1 MESLFP
7 QRTRDVYLIMSGLNA
22 TSASAESV
30 HGTNPQF
37 LIEKITR
44 LKIYETGYWKQ
55 HCFGLNE
62 ETLLE
67 KAVDLKYIGGTYG
80 PLAQP
85 TNFICLVQKLLQL
98 QPEMD
103 IVKEYIEQTDFKY
116 LTALGVFYLRMVGKS
131 ADIFS
136 ILEPLRS
143 DYRKLRVRKL
153 QGWAIVHMDELVD
166 DLLTQNL
173 VLGMALPHLPMR
185 SMLVNQR
192 RLQPYRSPLQEEY
205 LQGKRKRCEDGK
217 DGGDEFPKTRDK
229 FFSKRKE
236 GKEKRYEIGGDEGEG
251 GGGGEPSGLGEKI
264 EAPEGSVAWW
274 NKRRKILG
282 LKPLNVPE

>member
-1 MESLFP
+1 
-7 QRTRDVYLIMSGLNA
+7 MSGLNA
-22 TSASAESV
+22 TSATAEMV

-44 LKIYETGYWKQ
+44 LKIYETSYWKQ

-80 PLAQP
+80 PMAKP

-103 IVKEYIEQTDFKY
+103 IIKEYIEQTDFKY
-116 LTALGVFYLRMVGKS
+116 LTALGVFYLRMIGKP

-136 ILEPLRS
+136 ALEPLRS

-153 QGWAIVHMDELVD
+153 QGWTIVHMDELVD

-173 VLGMALPHLPMR
+173 VLDMALPHLPMR
-185 SMLVNQR
+185 SMLVQQR
-192 RLQPYRSPLQEEY
+192 RLRPLTSPLQEEY
-205 LQGKRKRCEDGK
+205 EQGKRKC
-217 DGGDEFPKTRDK
+217 GGDEEAGGAKAHK
-229 FFSKRKE
+229 GFFKKKGEKKKDGEDGEEEEDNRE
-236 GKEKRYEIGGDEGEG
+236 GVVGAAAG
-251 GGGGEPSGLGEKI
+251 GGGGTPVEKA